1 MPKFKTINA
10 MVKYIQVSAEQIMQE
25 IIDDEII
32 PTMLEVID
40 REVYNVYTPRVYKRR
55 YEKGGLADPTNF
67 DSTIDVYGNTIE
79 ITVKNI
85 AEPSGEAGGYYL
97 DAMIVNGTPTM
108 PMKRDFYEATR
119 KVLRRELPV
128 ILKKKFAQYGI
139 EVDFKLNI
147 H

>member
-1 MPKFKTINA
+1 MPKFKTLNA
-10 MVKYIQVSAEQIMQE
+10 MMKYINMSAQQIMQE
-25 IIDDEII
+25 IIDDDVI

-40 REVYNVYTPRVYKRR
+40 KEVYDKYRPKYYIRR
-55 YEKGGLADPTNF
+55 YEYGGLADPTNF
-67 DSTIDVYGNTIE
+67 ESTIDVYGNTIE

-85 AEPSGEAGGYYL
+85 TEPSGRADGYFL

-119 KVLRRELPV
+119 EVMRERLPY
-128 ILKKKFAQYGI
+128 ILKEKFAQYGL
-139 EVDFKLNI
+139 EVDFKLHI

>member
-10 MVKYIQVSAEQIMQE
+10 MVKYVQVSAEQIMQE

-40 REVYNVYTPRVYKRR
+40 REVYDVYTPKVYKRR

-85 AEPSGEAGGYYL
+85 TAPSGQADGYYL

-119 KVLRRELPV
+119 EVLRRELPS
-128 ILKKKFAQYGI
+128 IITEKFAKYGI
-139 EVDFKLNI
+139 QVDFKLNI

>member
-10 MVKYIQVSAEQIMQE
+10 MMKYINMTAQQIMQE
-25 IIDDEII
+25 IIDEEII

-40 REVYNVYTPRVYKRR
+40 KEVYDVYKPKYYTRR
-55 YEKGGLADPTNF
+55 YERGGLADPTNF

-85 AEPSGEAGGYYL
+85 TEPSGEAGGYYL

-108 PMKRDFYEATR
+108 PMRRDFYEATR
-119 KVLRRELPV
+119 EVMRERLPY
-128 ILKKKFAQYGI
+128 ILKEKFAQYGLD
-139 EVDFKLNI
+139 VDFKLHI

>member
-1 MPKFKTINA
+1 MPKFKTLNA
-10 MVKYIQVSAEQIMQE
+10 MMKYINMTAQQIMQE
-25 IIDDEII
+25 IIDEEII

-40 REVYNVYTPRVYKRR
+40 KEVYDVYKPKYYTRR
-55 YEKGGLADPTNF
+55 YERGGLADPTNF

-85 AEPSGEAGGYYL
+85 TEPSGEAGGYYL

-108 PMKRDFYEATR
+108 PMRRDFYEATR
-119 KVLRRELPV
+119 EVMRERLPY
-128 ILKKKFAQYGI
+128 ILKEKFAQYGLD
-139 EVDFKLNI
+139 VDFKLNV

>member
-1 MPKFKTINA
+1 MPKFKNVADMIGYL
-10 MVKYIQVSAEQIMQE
+10 KKHSQEIMQE
-25 IIDDEII
+25 IIDEEVI

-40 REVYNVYTPRVYKRR
+40 REVYNVYTPKVYKRR

-67 DSTIDVYGNTIE
+67 DSTIGVHGNTIK

-85 AEPSGEAGGYYL
+85 TQPSGQSNGYFL
-97 DAMIVNGTPTM
+97 DAMIVNGTPNM

-119 KVLRRELPV
+119 EVMRRELPSV
-128 ILKKKFAQYGI
+128 VARKFVQRGI
-139 EVDFKLNI
+139 KVNFKVTI

>member
-1 MPKFKTINA
+1 MPKFKNVGD
-10 MVKYIQVSAEQIMQE
+10 MVGYLKKHSQGIMQE
-25 IIDDEII
+25 IIDDEVI

-40 REVYNVYTPRVYKRR
+40 RKVYDVYTPKVYKRR

-67 DSTIDVYGNTIE
+67 DSTVNVYNNTIN

-85 AEPSGEAGGYYL
+85 TEPSGESNGYLL
-97 DAMIVNGTPTM
+97 DAMIVNGTPNM

-119 KVLRRELPV
+119 EVMRRELPS
-128 ILKKKFAQYGI
+128 IIAKKFAQRGI
-139 EVDFKLNI
+139 KVNFKVTI

>member
-1 MPKFKTINA
+1 MPKFKTLNA
-10 MVKYIQVSAEQIMQE
+10 MLRYINMSAQQIMQE
-25 IIDDEII
+25 VIDEEVI

-40 REVYNVYTPRVYKRR
+40 KEVYDKYTPKYYIRR
-55 YEKGGLADPTNF
+55 YERGGLADPTNF
-67 DSTIDVYGNTIE
+67 DTTIDVYGNTIE
-79 ITVKNI
+79 ITVKSI

-119 KVLRRELPV
+119 EVMRERLPY
-128 ILKKKFAQYGI
+128 ILKEKFAQYGL
-139 EVDFKLNI
+139 EVDFKLHI

>member
-1 MPKFKTINA
+1 MPTFKTINQ
-10 MVKYIQVSAEQIMQE
+10 MVKYIQVSATQIMQE
-25 IIDDEII
+25 IIDEEII

-40 REVYNVYTPRVYKRR
+40 REVYNAYTPKVYKRR

-67 DSTIDVYGNTIE
+67 DSTIDVNGNTIE

-85 AEPSGEAGGYYL
+85 TAPSGRADGYYL
-97 DAMIVNGTPTM
+97 DVFIVNGTPTM

-119 KVLRRELPV
+119 EVLRRELPA
-128 ILKKKFAQYGI
+128 IISAKFAQYGI
-139 EVDFKLNI
+139 QADFKLSI

>member
-1 MPKFKTINA
+1 M
-10 MVKYIQVSAEQIMQE
+10 MKYINMTAQQIMQE
-25 IIDDEII
+25 IIDEEII

-40 REVYNVYTPRVYKRR
+40 KEVYDVYKPKYYTRR
-55 YEKGGLADPTNF
+55 YERGGLADPTNF

-85 AEPSGEAGGYYL
+85 TEPSGEAGGYYL

-108 PMKRDFYEATR
+108 PMRRDFYEATR
-119 KVLRRELPV
+119 EVMRERLPY
-128 ILKKKFAQYGI
+128 ILKEKFAQYGLD
-139 EVDFKLNI
+139 VDFKLHI

>member
-1 MPKFKTINA
+1 MPKFKTLNA
-10 MVKYIQVSAEQIMQE
+10 MMKYINMTAQQIMQE
-25 IIDDEII
+25 IIDEEII

-40 REVYNVYTPRVYKRR
+40 KEVYDVYKPKYYTRR
-55 YEKGGLADPTNF
+55 YERGGLADPTNF

-85 AEPSGEAGGYYL
+85 TEPSGEAGGYYL

-108 PMKRDFYEATR
+108 PMRRDFYEATR
-119 KVLRRELPV
+119 EVMRERLPY
-128 ILKKKFAQYGI
+128 ILKEKFAQYGLD
-139 EVDFKLNI
+139 VDFKLHI